1 MITILKRTLMIHARN
16 RAGILFSLLSAFLV
30 FLICVVFMQDSMI
43 NNVMQLSPSSSRDQ
57 VSWMISCWVM
67 AGLLS
72 ITPVTTSCG
81 VLVFMVMDREKKIIK
96 DFKSSPLR
104 KFDYPLGLV
113 LAAVIFSFLITVLI
127 GAVYMVYIGI
137 RTGHW
142 FSPAQLLMALGV
154 ILLTSLV
161 SACLNGCLICH
172 FQTQSA
178 FSSFS
183 ILLGTTIGFLN
194 GIYIPLGSLPVVVRR
209 FVQIFPYGG
218 AAASLRDILCKN
230 SAAAVFE
237 GAPATALADFR
248 EYFGIDYVIGG
259 KLIPHPYL
267 LLYMAA
273 FGIVGFILFIRWFNS
288 RQEMY

>member
-142 FSPAQLLMALGV
+142 FSPDESGLRMSEWQPDLPLPDPVCLFQLQYSPRNHHRIPERHLYPAGF
-154 ILLTSLV
+154 
-161 SACLNGCLICH
+161 SAG
-172 FQTQSA
+172 
-178 FSSFS
+178 
-183 ILLGTTIGFLN
+183 
-194 GIYIPLGSLPVVVRR
+194 RR
-209 FVQIFPYGG
+209 
-218 AAASLRDILCKN
+218 
-230 SAAAVFE
+230 
-237 GAPATALADFR
+237 
-248 EYFGIDYVIGG
+248 
-259 KLIPHPYL
+259 
-267 LLYMAA
+267 AA
-273 FGIVGFILFIRWFNS
+273 FCPDLPLRRGCGIAQRYSLQKLRRRCF
-288 RQEMY
+288 

>member
-113 LAAVIFSFLITVLI
+113 LAAVIFSFLIFI
-127 GAVYMVYIGI
+127 IC
-137 RTGHW
+137 
-142 FSPAQLLMALGV
+142 LLFFPRLLFFLR
-154 ILLTSLV
+154 IL
-161 SACLNGCLICH
+161 
-172 FQTQSA
+172 
-178 FSSFS
+178 
-183 ILLGTTIGFLN
+183 
-194 GIYIPLGSLPVVVRR
+194 
-209 FVQIFPYGG
+209 IFPRKDLY
-218 AAASLRDILCKN
+218 AENSDCKLFALRKVN
-230 SAAAVFE
+230 SS
-237 GAPATALADFR
+237 T
-248 EYFGIDYVIGG
+248 
-259 KLIPHPYL
+259 
-267 LLYMAA
+267 
-273 FGIVGFILFIRWFNS
+273 N
-288 RQEMY
+288 